1 MHYWIVMPAA
11 GVGRRFGSAKQYA
24 LLGNRTVLQT
34 ALQVFL
40 DDPQCRGGSVL
51 LASADAQRA
60 QLAAQLP
67 ERIALVDGGP
77 ERAHSVCNGLR
88 SLEARAGDDDWVL
101 VHDAVRPA
109 LSAADLQRLLRHG
122 AADPVGALL
131 ATPVPD
137 TVKRAHNGA
146 AGADRAAA
154 GAGVG
159 AGALLRRSEATVP
172 RDSLWLAQTPQMF
185 RLSVLRSAL
194 ERALAQGRIPTDEAQ
209 AMEWQGHAALLV
221 QAQDSNLKITT
232 AADLALLQAVLQHRA
247 QSGGAGAAAGLVHD
261 ATAHGTR

>member
-11 GVGRRFGSAKQYA
+11 GIGRRFGSAKQYA

-67 ERIALVDGGP
+67 ERIALVDGGA

-88 SLEARAGDDDWVL
+88 SLETRAAADDWVL

-109 LSAADLQRLLRHG
+109 LSAGDLQRLLQRG
-122 AADPVGALL
+122 AADAVGALL
-131 ATPVPD
+131 ATPVAD
-137 TVKRAHNGA
+137 TVKRAL
-146 AGADRAAA
+146 AGRC
-154 GAGVG
+154 
-159 AGALLRRSEATVP
+159 EATVP
-172 RDSLWLAQTPQMF
+172 RESLWLAQTPQMF
-185 RLSVLRSAL
+185 RYAMLRGAL

-232 AADLALLQAVLQHRA
+232 ASDLALLQAILQHRA
-247 QSGGAGAAAGLVHD
+247 LQPGHACGLAQDGVMQ
-261 ATAHGTR
+261 

>member
-24 LLGNRTVLQT
+24 RLGHRTVLQT

-51 LASADAQRA
+51 LASADAQRP

-67 ERIALVDGGP
+67 EHIALVEGGP

-88 SLEARAGDDDWVL
+88 SLETRAGADDWVL

-122 AADPVGALL
+122 AADAVGALL
-131 ATPVPD
+131 ATPVAD
-137 TVKRAHNGA
+137 TVKRAQDAAGSATGATGATGASAAVGA
-146 AGADRAAA
+146 AVAAA
-154 GAGVG
+154 PLV
-159 AGALLRRSEATVP
+159 RRCEATVP
-172 RDSLWLAQTPQMF
+172 RESLWLAQTPQMF
-185 RLSVLRSAL
+185 RYAVLRGAL

-232 AADLALLQAVLQHRA
+232 AADLALLQAILQHR
-247 QSGGAGAAAGLVHD
+247 GLRHEVVQ
-261 ATAHGTR
+261 

>member
-24 LLGNRTVLQT
+24 RLGKRTVLQV

-40 DDPQCRGGSVL
+40 DDPQCRGGSVM
-51 LASADAQRA
+51 LASDDAQRP

-67 ERIALVDGGP
+67 ERIALVEGGA

-88 SLEARAGDDDWVL
+88 SLETRAGADDWVL

-109 LSAADLQRLLRHG
+109 LSAADLQRLLHRG
-122 AADPVGALL
+122 AADAVGALL
-131 ATPVPD
+131 ATPVAD
-137 TVKRAHNGA
+137 TVKRALA
-146 AGADRAAA
+146 ERC
-154 GAGVG
+154 
-159 AGALLRRSEATVP
+159 EATVP
-172 RDSLWLAQTPQMF
+172 RESLWLAQTPQMF
-185 RLSVLRSAL
+185 RYALLRGAL

-232 AADLALLQAVLQHRA
+232 PADLALLQAILQHRA
-247 QSGGAGAAAGLVHD
+247 LQAGHASGLVQDGVMHD
-261 ATAHGTR
+261 RAMQ